1 MKPILF
7 CRFRCADS
15 ENDSHF
21 PKCAGL
27 KYENFKNVI
36 FHCENVIFRRRLEFL
51 KRFGHPFATFFLNLR
66 S

>member
-1 MKPILF
+1 MKGTPF
-7 CRFRCADS
+7 CRFQRAES

-36 FHCENVIFRRRLEFL
+36 FHCENVKFQRRLEFL
-51 KRFGHPFATFFLNLR
+51 KHFEYPLFNFFLNLCP
-66 S
+66 